1 MSMSRRRAVITG
13 MGWVTSLG
21 SNVQQ
26 VFKDLLAGR
35 SGVKTVTRYDTSQYT
50 VKIGG
55 EVTDFDGGPHLDART
70 LRRLDRFTQF
80 AMASAIDAVN
90 DSGLAFDKEDPE
102 RCGVI
107 IGSGVGGI
115 EEFAEGHTKML
126 EKGPSRVSPFM
137 IPKLMINA
145 ACANVSMHYGLTGV
159 NLGVVTAC
167 ASAGHAITDAV
178 RSIAADESDIVVTGG
193 TEAAL
198 TPLGM
203 ACFMTM
209 RALSTRND
217 EPTKASRPWD
227 RDRDGFILSE
237 GAGMLVV
244 EEYEH
249 ARKRG
254 AHIYAEI
261 VGYGMSADA
270 GHITQPDENGRG
282 AQQSMRQA
290 VKRAGLQLSDIGYI
304 NAHGTSTPLGDM
316 AEKNAVKNLFGD
328 HAYKLAMSSTKSM
341 TGHLLGAS
349 GGVELIACALA
360 LNSGDVPPTINLENP
375 DEGCDLN
382 FVANEAQHHDLK
394 YVMSNSFGFG
404 GHNSTLVLG
413 KV

>member
-1 MSMSRRRAVITG
+1 

-21 SNVQQ
+21 CSVEK
-26 VFKDLLAGR
+26 VWKDLLAGT
-35 SGVKTVTRYDTSQYT
+35 SGIKTVTRFDTSQYT

-55 EVTDFDGGPHLDART
+55 EVTDWDGQPHLDARAM
-70 LRRLDRFTQF
+70 RRLDRFTQF
-80 AMASAIDAVN
+80 SLSASIDAIN
-90 DSGLAFDKEDPE
+90 DSGLDVAKLPPE
-102 RCGVI
+102 RCGVTV
-107 IGSGVGGI
+107 GSGVGGI

-145 ACANVSMHYGLTGV
+145 ACANVSMHYGFTGV
-159 NLGVVTAC
+159 NVGVVTAC

-178 RSIAADESDIVVTGG
+178 RSIALDEADVVITGG

-217 EPTKASRPWD
+217 EPTRASRPWD

-249 ARKRG
+249 ARRRG
-254 AHIYAEI
+254 ARIYAEI
-261 VGYGMSADA
+261 LGYGMSADA
-270 GHITQPDENGRG
+270 GHITQPDEQGRG
-282 AQQSMRQA
+282 AQVSMAQA
-290 VKRAGLQLSDIGYI
+290 IRRAGIALEDIGYI
-304 NAHGTSTPLGDM
+304 NAHGTSTSLGDM
-316 AEKNAVKNLFGD
+316 AEKNAVKNLFGP

-349 GGVELIACALA
+349 GGIEAIISALA
-360 LNSGDVPPTINLENP
+360 LNSGDVPPTINLDNP

-382 FVANEAQHHDLK
+382 FVPHTAQNHKLR